1 MAAGVAALMLAACS
15 VGRAQGAPP
24 TTTAAP
30 VTTTAATPATTA
42 PTTTTATPAP
52 TTTTTTAPAPTTTT
66 TVAGL
71 PVDAFPAPVAEAFRY
86 LQGRVSVPLEGP
98 TSLRTAYNGSQL
110 PDLSATA
117 AAGKSPP
124 QGHSLL
130 TPPAGG
136 YIVGLYY
143 CPAPYPLN
151 DPRTAADCEA
161 AYRTVGGFG
170 AAPQPSPAAAVGA
183 RQQLASMP
191 PAEPCPAGSPI
202 TDEYGQAV
210 ATCGRL
216 PAGSPAPGPAEA
228 SWQEGEWT
236 FVYQMGNGTTVASA
250 TGALIQEL
258 QTVALPPYPGWFSV
272 QEGGDGE
279 HTTLA
284 WAVGS
289 TDYTLYDYHSAL
301 EGALLASRMR
311 PAR

>member
-1 MAAGVAALMLAACS
+1 MAAGAAAVMLAACS
-15 VGRAQGAPP
+15 AGHAQGAPP
-24 TTTAAP
+24 ATTTA
-30 VTTTAATPATTA
+30 PATTSA
-42 PTTTTATPAP
+42 PTVTIGPAATIGPATTTPAP
-52 TTTTTTAPAPTTTT
+52 TTTGPPTTTT
-66 TVAGL
+66 TVAAL
-71 PVDAFPAPVAEAFRY
+71 PVGDFPAPVAAAFRY
-86 LQGRVSVPLEGP
+86 LQGRVTVALEGP
-98 TSLRTAYNGSQL
+98 TSVRTAYNGSQL

-117 AAGKSPP
+117 EAGKSPP
-124 QGHSLL
+124 QGHTLL

-151 DPRTAADCEA
+151 DPRMAADCEA

-170 AAPQPSPAAAVGA
+170 AVPQPSPAAAVGA

-191 PAEPCPAGSPI
+191 PADPCPAGSPT

-228 SWQEGEWT
+228 SWQEGEWS
-236 FVYQMGNGTTVASA
+236 FVYQMGNGATVASA

-258 QTVALPPYPGWFSV
+258 KTVALPPYPGWFSV

-311 PAR
+311 PGR